1 PHQRRRRSRHCHEH
15 ANPRVCSSGASTPR
29 SSACSRPERSGPT
42 AVISQVYN
50 TGKKL
55 EGFTQK
61 AADAVKQLV
70 ESKDLANKFQK
81 ELKELDKEQY
91 KEQITSSKDI
101 VKQIDSIT
109 ALYLGKDDKRQGI
122 TRNPE
127 TTVMLR
133 INTARRYV
141 GSRKTGMTKTE
152 NNLMQFAEE
161 ELNSALEKTNTFFNT
176 DWKVYRESI
185 ESLDVSPF
193 KETKE
198 FKLN

>member
-1 PHQRRRRSRHCHEH
+1 M
-15 ANPRVCSSGASTPR
+15 
-29 SSACSRPERSGPT
+29 
-42 AVISQVYN
+42 
-50 TGKKL
+50 
-55 EGFTQK
+55 
-61 AADAVKQLV
+61 
-70 ESKDLANKFQK
+70 
-81 ELKELDKEQY
+81 KELDKEQY